1 MKITKK
7 WIKKWE
13 PCDEAVEWIEKQDT
27 KDVFELSDKL
37 RNSSLEEKYYWLCW
51 AIPRLIKT
59 ERDKIRFAAYCV
71 EFIVLPIIED
81 GCYQTATKDT
91 KDAIQHAVWSITQ
104 MIEAIYWVTTKKN
117 RAWVT
122 RAGVIRT
129 VTRVVAEAIMAV
141 IRAGKDVDEKRD
153 VIIDYGIQLL
163 KEQSK

>member
-1 MKITKK
+1 
-7 WIKKWE
+7 
-13 PCDEAVEWIEKQDT
+13 
-27 KDVFELSDKL
+27 LL
-37 RNSSLEEKYYWLCW
+37 H
-51 AIPRLIKT
+51 
-59 ERDKIRFAAYCV
+59 
-71 EFIVLPIIED
+71 IVL
-81 GCYQTATKDT
+81 
-91 KDAIQHAVWSITQ
+91 SLF
-104 MIEAIYWVTTKKN
+104 TTKKN